1 MFHKTRP
8 IDLGKGGVG
17 VLVLKLAL
25 PAVLAQVI
33 NLLYNLV
40 DRMYVSA
47 LPEGESTLAIAGLGV
62 VFPITLIVSAFANL
76 VGLGGAPLA
85 SIALGERKEG
95 EASRVF
101 NAGVALLGL
110 FGAGLPLPDSLA
122 VGAGFGY
129 YSLATV
135 IITQLGDPALGSVA
149 LLSNMIHEIITLTL
163 SPLLVRVVGRLG
175 PVMAGGAA
183 AMDTCLPIIAR
194 YSGERYAILAV
205 FSGMTL
211 TLLVPVLVP
220 ALMSF
225 R

>member
-1 MFHKTRP
+1 MS
-8 IDLGKGGVG
+8 
-17 VLVLKLAL
+17 LA
-25 PAVLAQVI
+25 AF
-33 NLLYNLV
+33 
-40 DRMYVSA
+40 DSA
-47 LPEGESTLAIAGLGV
+47 LLFRIH
-62 VFPITLIVSAFANL
+62 
-76 VGLGGAPLA
+76 
-85 SIALGERKEG
+85 
-95 EASRVF
+95 
-101 NAGVALLGL
+101 GL
-110 FGAGLPLPDSLA
+110 FSSPLLDRIM
-122 VGAGFGY
+122 VF
-129 YSLATV
+129 
-135 IITQLGDPALGSVA
+135 ITQLGDPALGSVA